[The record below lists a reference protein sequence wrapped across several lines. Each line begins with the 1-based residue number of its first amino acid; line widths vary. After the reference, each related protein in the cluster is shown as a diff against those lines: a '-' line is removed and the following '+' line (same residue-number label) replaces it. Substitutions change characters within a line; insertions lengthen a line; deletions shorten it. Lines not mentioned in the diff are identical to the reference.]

1 MKIGVLETGRPP
13 EALQARFG
21 DYPAMF
27 RALLGEDFQWRTYDV
42 ENGPLPL
49 SIEAEDA
56 YLVTGASA
64 GVYDGDPWI
73 ARLMDFLRGAR
84 GRTKLV
90 GICFGHQ
97 AMAQAFGGQVI
108 KSPKGWGV
116 GLHTYRVLEHE
127 RWMDA
132 AETISIPASHQ
143 DQVVELP
150 PGARVIAASAF
161 SPFGMLDYGPD
172 AISLQLHPEFDPV
185 YAEALVERR
194 RGTRFED
201 DQADAAI
208 ASLHRPNDNARV
220 GEWLRR
226 FLAGQPGPG

>member
-1 MKIGVLETGRPP
+1 MRLGVLETGSPP

-42 ENGPLPL
+42 QNGPLPGRP
-49 SIEAEDA
+49 EDEDA
-56 YLVTGASA
+56 YIVTGASA

-73 ARLMDFLRGAR
+73 GRLMEFLRGAR
-84 GRTKLV
+84 GRAKLV

-108 KSPKGWGV
+108 KSPRGWGV
-116 GLHTYRVLEHE
+116 GLHTYRVLEHAP
-127 RWMDA
+127 WMDA
-132 AETISIPASHQ
+132 AETIAVPASHQ

-150 PGARVIAASAF
+150 PKARVLAASAF
-161 SPFGMLDYGPD
+161 SPFGMLDYGQD
-172 AISLQLHPEFDPV
+172 AVSLQLHPEFEPA

-201 DQADAAI
+201 D
-208 ASLHRPNDNARV
+208 
-220 GEWLRR
+220 
-226 FLAGQPGPG
+226 